1 MRILVDTNVLFSAL
15 LFPKSIPSLALRH
28 VVENHDLFLCQ
39 QNIDELRTIIVK
51 KAPELL
57 VHLDDFFS
65 ALPFTR
71 IPDSFRSSA
80 KIRDETDQPIID
92 AAIGSSIDIVVTGD
106 NDFLSLKLEKPECIT
121 PREYLG
127 RFAL

>member
-15 LFPKSIPSLALRH
+15 LFPKSVPSMALRH
-28 VVENHDLFLCQ
+28 VIENHDLFLCQ
-39 QNIDELRTIIVK
+39 QNLDELRTIIIK
-51 KAPELL
+51 KAPKLI

-65 ALPFTR
+65 ALPFTK
-71 IPDSFRSSA
+71 IPNSFYSST

-92 AAIGSSIDIVVTGD
+92 AAISASIDIVITGD

-121 PREYLG
+121 PREYLD